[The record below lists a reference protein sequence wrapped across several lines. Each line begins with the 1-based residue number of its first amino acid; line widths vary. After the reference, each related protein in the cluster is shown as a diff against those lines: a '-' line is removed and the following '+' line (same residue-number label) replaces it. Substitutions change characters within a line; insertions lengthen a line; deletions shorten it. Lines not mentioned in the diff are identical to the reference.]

1 MVPESAGGRGLAERV
16 GAGSPLDEYSL
27 ELKATKKI
35 KEGAEWLLNFGPNCP
50 PVRNAR
56 GDWLRKGKAR
66 AKKRARVS
74 FGQAREIPQQA
85 E

>member
-16 GAGSPLDEYSL
+16 GAGSPLDEYSM

-50 PVRNAR
+50 AGQKRA
-56 GDWLRKGKAR
+56 GGLAAKGKAR